1 MDCLGFWSFSEP
13 NGGKQHYCVRVHA
26 PASHEEQNV
35 TASFGGFWFVCFHF
49 IFLKVLEENELK
61 KQSIIGT

>member
-1 MDCLGFWSFSEP
+1 
-13 NGGKQHYCVRVHA
+13 VRVHA
-26 PASHEEQNV
+26 PASNEEQNV
-35 TASFGGFWFVCFHF
+35 KASFGEFWFVCLHF

>member
-1 MDCLGFWSFSEP
+1 MR
-13 NGGKQHYCVRVHA
+13 VRA

-35 TASFGGFWFVCFHF
+35 TASFGGFWFVCLHF